1 MQSSSV
7 QSIHLQAFHNR
18 LDVEQIK
25 NASFIASSVNNTFRQ
40 RLISILLANRRLSV
54 KELCG
59 LLNTQQS
66 IVSQHLA
73 MLRKVNLVTAN
84 RMGKCVMYTVNEL
97 QLKEVLGCFA
107 SMCSV

>member
-1 MQSSSV
+1 MQYSSANPTLIKAADSA
-7 QSIHLQAFHNR
+7 LNAM
-18 LDVEQIK
+18 QIK
-25 NASFIASSVNNTFRQ
+25 SASFIAGSVNNTFRQ
-40 RLISILLANRRLSV
+40 RLISILLANHRLSV

-84 RMGKCVMYTVNEL
+84 RMGKCVMYSVNEL
-97 QLKEVLGCFA
+97 QLKEVLGYFA
-107 SMCSV
+107 SMCNV

>member
-1 MQSSSV
+1 MQCSSANPTPIKATDSA
-7 QSIHLQAFHNR
+7 LNAM
-18 LDVEQIK
+18 QIES
-25 NASFIASSVNNTFRQ
+25 ASFIASSVNNTFRQ

-73 MLRKVNLVTAN
+73 MLRKANLVTAN
-84 RMGKCVMYTVNEL
+84 RMGKCVIYSVNQQ
-97 QLKEVLGCFA
+97 QLNQVLSCFA
-107 SMCSV
+107 SICNV